1 MSLVDTSQ
9 DSSDENDL
17 IIVDSNPTDKRSL
30 SPIIL
35 NPTKRQKTSTNQAN
49 LNDVEEC
56 VFLVDDQVSETE
68 DDLDEQIIEDSD
80 VEIIEKPDTAAN
92 KAEWV
97 KTQNGDNE
105 LLCIICYGDVEDATV
120 TKCGHVYCFKCLHE
134 YVNKGYV
141 ECAVCRQKLDL
152 KLNTVIKMK
161 YKVVPSD

>member
-17 IIVDSNPTDKRSL
+17 IIVDTDPSDKRSI
-30 SPIIL
+30 SPIVSK
-35 NPTKRQKTSTNQAN
+35 PTKRQKINTNQAN
-49 LNDVEEC
+49 PNDVEEC
-56 VFLVDDQVSETE
+56 VLLVDDQVSDTE

-92 KAEWV
+92 KTEWA

-105 LLCIICYGDVEDATV
+105 VLCIICYGDVEDATV

-141 ECAVCRQKLDL
+141 ECAVCRQKLNL
-152 KLNTVIKMK
+152 KLNKVIKMK
-161 YKVVPSD
+161 YKVVPSV

>member
-17 IIVDSNPTDKRSL
+17 IIVDTDPSDKRSI
-30 SPIIL
+30 SPIVSK
-35 NPTKRQKTSTNQAN
+35 PTKRQKTNTNQAI

-56 VFLVDDQVSETE
+56 VLLVDDQVSDTE

-105 LLCIICYGDVEDATV
+105 VLCIICYGDVEDATV
-120 TKCGHVYCFKCLHE
+120 AKCGHVYCFKCLHE

-152 KLNTVIKMK
+152 KLNKVIKMK
-161 YKVVPSD
+161 YKVLPSV